1 VLLLLRQFLSAVT
14 RSVTLIIAVADAP
27 PRYVRRRPGRL
38 SLMGKVPI
46 KRRRRPTHPG
56 AILRE
61 DLLPAAGINQ
71 TQLADLIG
79 VSRRTVH
86 EVVQE
91 RRPISVDMAQRLS
104 RILGNSPQFW
114 LNMQQAVDLWD
125 TSEAK

>member
-1 VLLLLRQFLSAVT
+1 MNTGAINR
-14 RSVTLIIAVADAP
+14 
-27 PRYVRRRPGRL
+27 
-38 SLMGKVPI
+38 K
-46 KRRRRPTHPG
+46 RRPTHPG

-71 TQLADLIG
+71 TQLAALIG
-79 VSRRTVH
+79 ASRRTVH

-91 RRPISVDMAQRLS
+91 RRPISMGIAQRLS

-125 TSEAK
+125 TSEA

>member
-1 VLLLLRQFLSAVT
+1 
-14 RSVTLIIAVADAP
+14 
-27 PRYVRRRPGRL
+27 
-38 SLMGKVPI
+38 MGKVTI
-46 KRRRRPTHPG
+46 NRKRRPTHPG

-91 RRPISVDMAQRLS
+91 RRSITVDMAQRLS

-125 TSEAK
+125 TSEAKRKEYEKLKPLKVA

>member
-1 VLLLLRQFLSAVT
+1 MARAVKN
-14 RSVTLIIAVADAP
+14 R
-27 PRYVRRRPGRL
+27 
-38 SLMGKVPI
+38 K
-46 KRRRRPTHPG
+46 RRPTHPG

-61 DLLPAAGINQ
+61 DILPAAGINQ

-91 RRPISVDMAQRLS
+91 RRPITVDMAQRLS
-104 RILGNSPQFW
+104 RILGNAPQFW

-125 TSEAK
+125 TAEVKRAEYEKLKPLKVA

>member
-1 VLLLLRQFLSAVT
+1 
-14 RSVTLIIAVADAP
+14 
-27 PRYVRRRPGRL
+27 
-38 SLMGKVPI
+38 MGKVSI
-46 KRRRRPTHPG
+46 NRKRRPTHPG

-61 DLLPAAGINQ
+61 DILPAAGINQ

-86 EVVQE
+86 EVVQG

-125 TSEAK
+125 TSEARRGEYEKLKPLKVA

>member
-1 VLLLLRQFLSAVT
+1 MSKAGINR
-14 RSVTLIIAVADAP
+14 
-27 PRYVRRRPGRL
+27 
-38 SLMGKVPI
+38 K
-46 KRRRRPTHPG
+46 RRPTHPG

-61 DLLPAAGINQ
+61 DVLPAAGINQ

-91 RRPISVDMAQRLS
+91 RRAISVDMAQRLS
-104 RILGNSPQFW
+104 RILGNHPQFW

-125 TSEAK
+125 TAEEKRAEYDKLRPLKVA

>member
-1 VLLLLRQFLSAVT
+1 MAKAVSN
-14 RSVTLIIAVADAP
+14 R
-27 PRYVRRRPGRL
+27 
-38 SLMGKVPI
+38 K
-46 KRRRRPTHPG
+46 RRPTHPG

-61 DLLPAAGINQ
+61 DILPATGINQ

-91 RRPISVDMAQRLS
+91 RRPVTVDMAQRLS
-104 RILGNSPQFW
+104 RIFGNSPPFW

-125 TSEAK
+125 TSEAKRAEYEKLKPLMVA

>member
-1 VLLLLRQFLSAVT
+1 MS
-14 RSVTLIIAVADAP
+14 
-27 PRYVRRRPGRL
+27 
-38 SLMGKVPI
+38 KVSI
-46 KRRRRPTHPG
+46 NRKRRPTHLG

-61 DLLPAAGINQ
+61 DILPAAGINQ
-71 TQLADLIG
+71 SQLTDLIG

-91 RRPISVDMAQRLS
+91 RRSISVDMAQRLS

-125 TSEAK
+125 ASEAKRAEYEKLKRLKVA

>member
-1 VLLLLRQFLSAVT
+1 MDK
-14 RSVTLIIAVADAP
+14 VA
-27 PRYVRRRPGRL
+27 
-38 SLMGKVPI
+38 I
-46 KRRRRPTHPG
+46 NRRRRPIHPG

-61 DLLPAAGINQ
+61 DILPAAGINQ

-91 RRPISVDMAQRLS
+91 RRAISVDMAQRLS

-125 TSEAK
+125 TSEAKRAEYEKLKPLKVA

>member
-1 VLLLLRQFLSAVT
+1 
-14 RSVTLIIAVADAP
+14 
-27 PRYVRRRPGRL
+27 
-38 SLMGKVPI
+38 MGMVSTNRK
-46 KRRRRPTHPG
+46 RRPTHPG

-91 RRPISVDMAQRLS
+91 RRPITVDMAQRLS

-125 TSEAK
+125 TSEAKRAEYEKLKPLRVA

>member
-1 VLLLLRQFLSAVT
+1 
-14 RSVTLIIAVADAP
+14 LISRVI
-27 PRYVRRRPGRL
+27 RNR
-38 SLMGKVPI
+38 K
-46 KRRRRPTHPG
+46 RRPTHPG

-61 DLLPAAGINQ
+61 DILPASGINQ

-91 RRPISVDMAQRLS
+91 RRPLSVDMAQRLS
-104 RILGNSPQFW
+104 RIFGNSPEFW

-125 TSEAK
+125 TSESKRKEYEKLKPLKVA